1 MRKLLEDESLPRIA
15 LPRTGG
21 VFDDELPTER
31 RDWLLQGS
39 FSIYK
44 RDWNMK
50 GFAPSLSLTTTRNLS
65 TLDLYDEK
73 RVRGEIR
80 LTRAF

>member
-1 MRKLLEDESLPRIA
+1 MRPQIA
-15 LPRTGG
+15 IDLARQVGDGPLAPFGK
-21 VFDDELPTER
+21 VR

-44 RDWNMK
+44 RDWNLA
-50 GFAPSLSLTTTRNLS
+50 GFAPSLSLGATRNHS
-65 TLDLYDEK
+65 TLSLYQQR

-80 LTRAF
+80 LTKAF